1 MPLSAPSFPLR
12 PLGNRALTRLL
23 VALTAAASTAA
34 GFAQGLLLN
43 PSFEENFNET
53 WPHYGSIEGWTGGSG
68 VNLADGPFHNT
79 GTPIPDQLQV
89 AFLQGST
96 SLSQE
101 IIGLQPGRQYWI
113 QFVYDARNCCGGTI
127 DLATQFNGIELDTI
141 TNVKPVSGGEAYH
154 TRSVAFTPEQ
164 DFGTLSFA
172 TKASGDATI
181 LIDAVSVVQRD
192 EGNLTVINPSFEAS
206 GVPFVEFD
214 GLISPGGLA
223 GWIGEGAYGV
233 NLSGQSPYADNGSV
247 PDQEAVAFLQDV
259 SSLSQQLANLVVGT
273 TYELT
278 FSANARSGNSP
289 RLEVRV
295 GDELLLSEDVKPVGG
310 ANAYRTL
317 TTTFTATDNFMTLGF
332 AQTKAG
338 DHTLLL
344 DNIKVVGQVQ
354 ETLPPMRFEPNAAEL
369 APGQSATISLTV
381 PTRLL
386 EIKAADIRL
395 RSPNATAVR
404 LANADAEGVLTLHFE
419 KGGANTASFEVRALA
434 RGVVR
439 IEVVDSANLD
449 VANDVAVN
457 VSTSLVR
464 NSSFESNPKPE
475 GVGYG
480 PILAWTGGSGINTAS
495 GPFHD
500 NTSIPD
506 RDQVA
511 FLQGEKKLSQEISG
525 LKPGSTY
532 WLQFRYNA
540 RNCCAGG
547 VVNLTVQF
555 AGRELVAIPGIE
567 AASAL
572 GLESYY
578 TRTVAFVPDAPTG
591 TLEFSTTAQGDAT
604 LLLDAVNIIQREATD
619 VVVENSS
626 FEASGNPV
634 GVGYIQPRAISGWQ
648 MTGGFGVNI
657 SGVGPF
663 ADNGTAIDQDKV
675 LFMQGPGS
683 ATQVI
688 TGLVPDKDYT
698 LIYYANARNCCG
710 DGATRYSVAFDDV
723 ILLEEDLQPVTGNNP
738 FELRYMVIR
747 PFATEGTLTFT
758 TAPEGDH
765 TFLLDNIRIVP
776 GVVTP
781 PPPPP
786 PSVGLSIALENPASL
801 RISWPTTT
809 TPYFLQ
815 GTSAIPGGW
824 TELLDPVEVQGNDN
838 VVILPLGG
846 SPKFFRL
853 SSQ

>member
-1 MPLSAPSFPLR
+1 MSQSATPSPHRTFT
-12 PLGNRALTRLL
+12 NRSLAWLLLALTT
-23 VALTAAASTAA
+23 VASTTV
-34 GFAQGLLLN
+34 GRAQGLLLN

-53 WPHYGSIEGWTGGSG
+53 WPHYGSIEGWSGGSG
-68 VNLADGPFHNT
+68 VNLADGPFHNA
-79 GTPIPDQLQV
+79 GTPVPDQLQV

-127 DLATQFNGIELDTI
+127 DLATQFNGIELDNI
-141 TNVKPVSGGEAYH
+141 TNVKPVSGGEPYH
-154 TRSVAFTPEQ
+154 TRSVAFIPEE
-164 DFGTLSFA
+164 DYGTLSFT

-181 LIDAVSVVQRD
+181 LIDAVSAAQRD

-206 GVPFVEFD
+206 GLPFVEFD

-233 NLSGQSPYADNGSV
+233 NLSGLGPYADNGSV

-259 SSLSQQLANLVVGT
+259 SSLSQQLADLVVGT
-273 TYELT
+273 TYELS
-278 FSANARSGNSP
+278 FAVNARNGNSP

-295 GDELLLSEDVKPVGG
+295 GDEVLLTEDVRPVGG
-310 ANAYRTL
+310 ASAYRAL
-317 TTTFTATDNFMTLGF
+317 NTTFTATDNFLTLTF

-338 DHTLLL
+338 DQTLLL
-344 DNIKVVGQVQ
+344 DNVKVIGQVQ
-354 ETLPPMRFEPNAAEL
+354 ETLPPMLFEPTAAEL
-369 APGQSATISLTV
+369 APGQSTTISLTV
-381 PTRLL
+381 PSRLL
-386 EIKAADIRL
+386 QIKAADIRL
-395 RSPNATAVR
+395 RSPNAAAVR
-404 LANADAEGVLTLHFE
+404 LANADAEGILTLHFE
-419 KGGANTASFEVRALA
+419 KNGPNTSTFEIQALA

-449 VANDVAVN
+449 IANDVAVN

-464 NSSFESNPKPE
+464 NSSFESNPKSE

-480 PILAWTGGSGINTAS
+480 PILAWTGGSGINTAD

-500 NTSIPD
+500 NTIIPD

-525 LKPGSTY
+525 LKPGTTY

-540 RNCCAGG
+540 RDCCEGG
-547 VVNLTVQF
+547 IIDLTVQF
-555 AGRELVAIPGIE
+555 AGIELVAIPGIE
-567 AASAL
+567 SASAL
-572 GLESYY
+572 GFESYY

-604 LLLDAVNIIQREATD
+604 LLLDAVNIIERESAD
-619 VVVENSS
+619 VVVENPS

-786 PSVGLSIALENPASL
+786 PSIGLSIVLESPASL
-801 RISWPTTT
+801 RISWPTTP
-809 TPYFLQ
+809 TPYYLQ
-815 GTSAIPGGW
+815 GTSALPGGW
-824 TELLDPVEVQGNDN
+824 TELFDPVEVQGNDN
-838 VVILPLGG
+838 VVILPMGG
-846 SPKFFRL
+846 APQFFRL
-853 SSQ
+853 TSQ